1 METTC
6 GCETKAS
13 TIANGNTITSVT
25 IALSKSMQWILVMQ
39 LLEDAFLRL
48 SILQNK
54 SYPRSERM
62 ILPDYICIYNVSIY
76 FIGYIFPMT
85 FPVCFCLALAPPLL
99 EAKST
104 QCHCLWGA
112 FAEFLTLDFRVW
124 PRRNR
129 TSCFSDHFFSFSE
142 VEVNWSSRLRIKRNI
157 SMQVVG
163 SCFCLSSRMLGGAF
177 AQQLDKAVIQDVIHA
192 GIFRYI

>member
-1 METTC
+1 MAILSPLWRLHYQSPC
-6 GCETKAS
+6 
-13 TIANGNTITSVT
+13 NGSWWCNSSRMHFWGWAFAKQI
-25 IALSKSMQWILVMQ
+25 LS
-39 LLEDAFLRL
+39 
-48 SILQNK
+48 
-54 SYPRSERM
+54 RSERM
-62 ILPDYICIYNVSIY
+62 ILPGYICIYNVSIY
-76 FIGYIFPMT
+76 FVRYIFPMT

-112 FAEFLTLDFRVW
+112 FAEFLTLDFRAW

-129 TSCFSDHFFSFSE
+129 TSCFSDQFFSFSE
-142 VEVNWSSRLRIKRNI
+142 MEVNWSSRLRTMRNI

-163 SCFCLSSRMLGGAF
+163 SCFCLCSRMLGGAF
-177 AQQLDKAVIQDVIHA
+177 TQQLDKAVIQDVIHA